1 MYSSTEVDSPSEG
14 GGVGTVYKQED
25 CSRPGVLNGSFFFF
39 FFFFSFCSVYANA
52 VLRAI
57 SAGIQYTVP
66 TFLFFLLFSYNNNN
80 NIV

>member
-39 FFFFSFCSVYANA
+39 FFFFFLFAPSMQMPYYVQSPRVY
-52 VLRAI
+52 
-57 SAGIQYTVP
+57 SIQYLP
-66 TFLFFLLFSYNNNN
+66 SSFFFSSL
-80 NIV
+80 IIIIII